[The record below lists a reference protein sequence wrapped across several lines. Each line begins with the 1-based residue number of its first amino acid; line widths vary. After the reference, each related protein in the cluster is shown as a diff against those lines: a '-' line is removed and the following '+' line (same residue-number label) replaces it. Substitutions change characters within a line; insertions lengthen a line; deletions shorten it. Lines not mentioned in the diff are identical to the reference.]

1 MVHTVANH
9 VNSVLAIVSAL
20 AAANTC
26 RITPCGISVFADV
39 VVVVVGGTRV
49 DTVLRARPRTGADP
63 TLRALAV
70 DGFGSGS

>member
-1 MVHTVANH
+1 
-9 VNSVLAIVSAL
+9 
-20 AAANTC
+20 
-26 RITPCGISVFADV
+26 
-39 VVVVVGGTRV
+39 VVVGGTRV